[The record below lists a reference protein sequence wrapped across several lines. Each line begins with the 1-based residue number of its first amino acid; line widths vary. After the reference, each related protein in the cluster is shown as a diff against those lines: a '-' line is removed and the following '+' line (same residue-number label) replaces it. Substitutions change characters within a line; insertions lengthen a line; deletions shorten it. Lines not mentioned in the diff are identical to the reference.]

1 VDYGKYSRLP
11 QAPSEPL
18 PELDA
23 FLKPLHVHFVR
34 SESRHAME
42 RDLTGL
48 LTEHPNK
55 NCDTLAQVVP
65 DTSEQS
71 LQGLLTTMRWDE
83 QALNN
88 QRVARLH
95 ALKTEGDGVLVI
107 DDMGFPKQGKDSV
120 GVARQYSGALGKGDN
135 CQVTV
140 NLTYAE
146 WTVAWPLATRLYL
159 PATWARDV
167 KRRTKA
173 HLPDEVRFQTKA
185 EIALDLLD
193 WALEQGLPFAA
204 VTSDADYGDQPFF
217 LDQLERREL
226 RFVMPVRRDFI
237 VRARLEDTPQR
248 ADALI
253 APQPKRAW
261 TTIGG
266 REGSNGRLR
275 ARCVALRCWRQSDT
289 LRWEEGWL
297 LGEVP
302 ARGQSGDPRWY
313 WSNFAPET
321 PLAKM
326 VEYAHRRHQVERFHQ
341 DAKTLLG
348 WDQYQGRRW
357 DGFHRHAVLVMLAY
371 SFLVWTEW
379 HQRAH
384 RGKPG
389 RRAFSPS
396 AGSPSPIAGGGPAT
410 PTRLAAPA
418 CH

>member
-1 VDYGKYSRLP
+1 MVSTSRLP

-18 PELDA
+18 AELDA

-42 RDLTGL
+42 RYLTGL

-71 LQGLLTTMRWDE
+71 LQGLLTSMRWDE

-88 QRVARLH
+88 QRVAGLH
-95 ALKTEGDGVLVI
+95 ALKTEGDGVLII

-120 GVARQYSGALGKGDN
+120 GVARQYSGALGKVDN

-146 WTVAWPLATRLYL
+146 RTISWPLITRLYL
-159 PATWARDV
+159 PESWANDV
-167 KRRTKA
+167 ERRTKA
-173 HLPDEVRFQTKA
+173 RVPDGVRFQTKA

-193 WALEQGLPFAA
+193 WALQQGISFAA

-217 LDQLERREL
+217 LDQLEQREL
-226 RFVMPVRRDFI
+226 RFVMPVRRDFT
-237 VRARLEDTPQR
+237 VRASLEGAPER

-253 APQPKRAW
+253 AAQRKRAW
-261 TTIGG
+261 QTIGW

-275 ARCVALRCWRQSDT
+275 ARFVAVRCWRQTDT
-289 LRWEEGWL
+289 LRWVEGWL
-297 LGEVP
+297 IGEVP
-302 ARGQSGDPRWY
+302 ARGQGGDPRWY
-313 WSNFAPET
+313 WSNCSPET
-321 PLAKM
+321 PLAKL

-371 SFLVWTEW
+371 SFLVGTEW
-379 HQRAH
+379 QQRAH

-396 AGSPSPIAGGGPAT
+396 AGSPSPVAGGGPSA
-410 PTRLAAPA
+410 PARLAAPA

>member
-1 VDYGKYSRLP
+1 MVSTSRLP

-18 PELDA
+18 AELDA

-34 SESRHAME
+34 SESRRAME
-42 RDLTGL
+42 RYLTGL

-65 DTSEQS
+65 DTSEPS

-83 QALNN
+83 QALTTE
-88 QRVARLH
+88 RVARLH
-95 ALKTEGDGVLVI
+95 ALPTEGDGVLIV
-107 DDMGFPKQGKDSV
+107 DDMGFPKQGTDSV
-120 GVARQYSGALGKGDN
+120 GVARQYSGARGQVDT

-146 WTVAWPLATRLYL
+146 RTVAWPLATRLYL
-159 PATWARDV
+159 PERWANDAE
-167 KRRTKA
+167 RRTKA
-173 HLPDEVRFQTKA
+173 HVPDAVRFQTKA
-185 EIALDLLD
+185 ELALDLLD
-193 WALEQGLPFAA
+193 WALAQGLPFAA
-204 VTSDADYGDQPFF
+204 VTSDADDGDQPFF
-217 LDQLERREL
+217 LDQLEQREL
-226 RFVMPVRRDFI
+226 RCVMPVRRDFT
-237 VRARLEDTPQR
+237 VRASLEQAPQR
-248 ADALI
+248 ADALVS
-253 APQPKRAW
+253 AQAKRAW
-261 TTIGG
+261 RTIGW
-266 REGSNGRLR
+266 REGSKGRLR
-275 ARCVALRCWRQSDT
+275 ARFVALRCWRQTDT
-289 LRWEEGWL
+289 LRWVEGWL

-302 ARGQSGDPRWY
+302 ARGQGGEPRWY
-313 WSNFAPET
+313 WSNCSPET
-321 PLAKM
+321 PLAKL

-379 HQRAH
+379 QQRAH
-384 RGKPG
+384 RGRPG

-410 PTRLAAPA
+410 PARLAAPA

>member
-1 VDYGKYSRLP
+1 MVTTLRLP
-11 QAPSEPL
+11 HAPSAPL
-18 PELDA
+18 PELEA
-23 FLKPLHVHFVR
+23 FLSPLQVHFQR
-34 SESRHAME
+34 SESRQAME
-42 RDLTGL
+42 RYLTGL

-65 DTSEQS
+65 GTSEQS

-95 ALKTEGDGVLVI
+95 ALRTEGDGVLII
-107 DDMGFPKQGKDSV
+107 DDMGFPKQGNASV
-120 GVARQYSGALGKGDN
+120 GVARQYSGALGKVDN

-146 WTVAWPLATRLYL
+146 RTIAWPLATRLYL
-159 PATWARDV
+159 PERWANDAE
-167 KRRTKA
+167 RRRKA
-173 HLPDEVRFQTKA
+173 HVPEVVRFQTKA
-185 EIALDLLD
+185 GIALDLLD
-193 WALEQGLPFAA
+193 WALGQGIPFAA
-204 VTSDADYGDQPFF
+204 ITSDADYGDQPFF
-217 LDQLERREL
+217 LDALERRAL
-226 RFVMPVRRDFI
+226 RYVMPVRRDFT
-237 VRARLEDTPQR
+237 VRASLDQAPER
-248 ADALI
+248 ADTLI
-253 APQPKRAW
+253 AAQPKRAW
-261 TTIGG
+261 TTLAW

-275 ARCVALRCWRQSDT
+275 ARFVALACWRQTDT
-289 LRWEEGWL
+289 LGWVEGWL
-297 LGEVP
+297 IGEVP
-302 ARGQSGDPRWY
+302 PRGQAGDPRWY
-313 WSNFAPET
+313 WSNFPPDT
-321 PLAKM
+321 PLAKL

-379 HQRAH
+379 QQRAH
-384 RGKPG
+384 RGKAG

-396 AGSPSPIAGGGPAT
+396 ARSKAPVPGSHPSVPA
-410 PTRLAAPA
+410 RLAAPA

>member
-146 WTVAWPLATRLYL
+146 RPGAWPLATRLYL

-167 KRRTKA
+167 ERRTKA

-204 VTSDADYGDQPFF
+204 VTSGADY
-217 LDQLERREL
+217 
-226 RFVMPVRRDFI
+226 
-237 VRARLEDTPQR
+237 
-248 ADALI
+248 
-253 APQPKRAW
+253 
-261 TTIGG
+261 
-266 REGSNGRLR
+266 
-275 ARCVALRCWRQSDT
+275 
-289 LRWEEGWL
+289 
-297 LGEVP
+297 
-302 ARGQSGDPRWY
+302 
-313 WSNFAPET
+313 
-321 PLAKM
+321 

>member
-1 VDYGKYSRLP
+1 MVTTPRLP
-11 QAPSEPL
+11 HAPSAPL
-18 PELDA
+18 PELEA
-23 FLKPLHVHFVR
+23 FLEPLHVHFKR

-42 RDLTGL
+42 RYLTGL

-65 DTSEQS
+65 GTSEQS
-71 LQGLLTTMRWDE
+71 LQGLLTNMRWDE
-83 QALNN
+83 HALNN

-95 ALKTEGDGVLVI
+95 ALRTEGDGVLII
-107 DDMGFPKQGKDSV
+107 DDMGFPKQGNASV
-120 GVARQYSGALGKGDN
+120 GVARQYSGALGKVDN

-146 WTVAWPLATRLYL
+146 RTIAWPLATRLYL
-159 PATWARDV
+159 PEKWANDAA
-167 KRRTKA
+167 RRTKA
-173 HLPDEVRFQTKA
+173 HVPDEVRFQTKA

-193 WALEQGLPFAA
+193 WALAEGIPFVA

-217 LDQLERREL
+217 LDQLERRTL
-226 RFVMPVRRDFI
+226 RYVMPVRRDFT
-237 VRARLEDTPQR
+237 VRASLERGSER

-253 APQPKRAW
+253 AAQPKRAW
-261 TTIGG
+261 QTLSW
-266 REGSNGRLR
+266 REGSKGRLR
-275 ARCVALRCWRQSDT
+275 ARFVALRCWRQSDSV
-289 LRWEEGWL
+289 RWVEGWL
-297 LGEVP
+297 IGEVP
-302 ARGQSGDPRWY
+302 ARGQAGDPRWY
-313 WSNFAPET
+313 WSNFPLET
-321 PLAKM
+321 PLARL

-371 SFLVWTEW
+371 SFLVWSEW
-379 HQRAH
+379 QQRAQ
-384 RGKPG
+384 RGNPG

-396 AGSPSPIAGGGPAT
+396 AGSPTPIPGGGPSAGA
-410 PTRLAAPA
+410 RLAASA

>member
-1 VDYGKYSRLP
+1 MVSISRLP

-18 PELDA
+18 AELDA

-42 RDLTGL
+42 RYLTGL

-65 DTSEQS
+65 GTSEQS
-71 LQGLLTTMRWDE
+71 LQGLLTSMRWDE
-83 QALNN
+83 QSLNK
-88 QRVARLH
+88 QRVAKLY
-95 ALKTEGDGVLVI
+95 ALKTEGDGVLII

-120 GVARQYSGALGKGDN
+120 GVARQYSGALGKVDN

-146 WTVAWPLATRLYL
+146 RTISWPLTTRLYL
-159 PATWARDV
+159 PERWANDAE
-167 KRRTKA
+167 RRTKA
-173 HLPDEVRFQTKA
+173 HVPEEVRFQTKA

-193 WALEQGLPFAA
+193 WALEQGISFAA
-204 VTSDADYGDQPFF
+204 VTSDADYGDQPFL
-217 LDQLERREL
+217 LDQLERRDL
-226 RFVMPVRRDFI
+226 RYVMPVRRDFT
-237 VRARLEDTPQR
+237 VRATLEQAPQR
-248 ADALI
+248 ADALV
-253 APQPKRAW
+253 AAQSKRAW
-261 TTIGG
+261 TTIGW

-275 ARCVALRCWRQSDT
+275 ARFVALACWRQTDT
-289 LRWEEGWL
+289 LRWVEGWL
-297 LGEVP
+297 IGEVP
-302 ARGQSGDPRWY
+302 ARGQGGDPRWY

-321 PLAKM
+321 PLAKL
-326 VEYAHRRHQVERFHQ
+326 VEYAHRRHQIERFHQ

-371 SFLVWTEW
+371 SFLVWIEW
-379 HQRAH
+379 QQRAQ
-384 RGKPG
+384 RGNPG

-396 AGSPSPIAGGGPAT
+396 AGSPSPIAGSDPSARA
-410 PTRLAAPA
+410 RLAAPA